1 MHVSHDV
8 YTPSSLNQPLIY
20 GDLIYLSLPH
30 EVLSASKYC
39 SRSGRL
45 FQAVPLVGWTRVA

>member
-20 GDLIYLSLPH
+20 GDSIYLSLPH
-30 EVLSASKYC
+30 EVLSADKYC